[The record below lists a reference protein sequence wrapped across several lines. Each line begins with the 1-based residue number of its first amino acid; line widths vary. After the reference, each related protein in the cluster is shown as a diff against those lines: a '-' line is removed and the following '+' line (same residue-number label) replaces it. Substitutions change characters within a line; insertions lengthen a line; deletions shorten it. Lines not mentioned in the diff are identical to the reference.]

1 MAKKK
6 KKATAVKSGL
16 KKLVEEYKDKVLLV
30 MATFLE
36 KEAMSVVEWVKDI
49 AKIKKRVRT
58 LVVLVGLIFAG
69 LFLVAMGITKF
80 VVFKFPVL
88 ENGWGEVVVGVLIVL
103 VAYFIKKLS

>member
-6 KKATAVKSGL
+6 KKASVKSGM

-30 MATFLE
+30 LATFLE
-36 KEAMSVVEWVKDI
+36 KEAMTVVEWVKDI

-58 LVVLVGLIFAG
+58 LVMVIGLIFAG
-69 LFLVAMGITKF
+69 LFLVALGISKF
-80 VVFKFPVL
+80 VVFKIPVL
-88 ENGWGEVVVGVLIVL
+88 QNGWGEIVVGVVIVL